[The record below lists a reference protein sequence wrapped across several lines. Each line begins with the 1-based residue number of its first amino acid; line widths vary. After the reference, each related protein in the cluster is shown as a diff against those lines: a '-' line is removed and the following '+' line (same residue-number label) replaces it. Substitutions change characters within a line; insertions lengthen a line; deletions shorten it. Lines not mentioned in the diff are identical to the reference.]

1 MVYNPEMNF
10 VLVVCRLYDVGGQ
23 RSERR
28 KWLTCFDGIQAVL
41 FVVALSSYDMTLM
54 EVPSK
59 VCRKNQ
65 PQQKCDADNK
75 TSNAI
80 LTLQKKKFKMG
91 KYEKK
96 AFTKLV

>member
-1 MVYNPEMNF
+1 MVYNPEINF
-10 VLVVCRLYDVGGQ
+10 VLVVRRLYDVGGQ

-59 VCRKNQ
+59 VCRKNK
-65 PQQKCDADNK
+65 PQQDVMPIMKHQ
-75 TSNAI
+75 T
-80 LTLQKKKFKMG
+80 QF
-91 KYEKK
+91 
-96 AFTKLV
+96 